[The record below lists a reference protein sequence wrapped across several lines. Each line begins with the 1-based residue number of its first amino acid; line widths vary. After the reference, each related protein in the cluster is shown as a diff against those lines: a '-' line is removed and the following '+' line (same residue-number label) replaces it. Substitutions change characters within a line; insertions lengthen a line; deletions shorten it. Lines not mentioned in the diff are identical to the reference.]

1 MNEIIALWKPILA
14 SAVLVFIASSIIWMF
29 LPIHKGDYK
38 NPGAKEGPLLDALR
52 AAALPGGSYNFPWC
66 DHKNMK
72 DPAMVAKLK
81 AGPWV
86 LMHVA
91 AKQPNMGPMMGLWFL
106 NLVLVGVFVAYLAGH
121 AGLTGD
127 KAAYLNVF
135 RVTGTAALLA
145 YGGSSLTMCIWHG
158 HAWSLLPGK
167 IFDGVVYA
175 LLTAGCFAWL
185 WPRAVGA

>member
-14 SAVLVFIASSIIWMF
+14 SAVLVFLASSIIWMI
-29 LPIHKGDYK
+29 LPIHKSDYK

-52 AAALPGGSYNFPWC
+52 AAALPGGTYHVPWC

-72 DPAMVAKLK
+72 DPAMIAKTK
-81 AGPWV
+81 AGPWA
-86 LMHVA
+86 LLHIFPH
-91 AKQPNMGPMMGLWFL
+91 QPQMGPMMGLWFL
-106 NLVLVGVFVAYLAGH
+106 NAVIVGVLVAYLASH
-121 AGLTGD
+121 AGLVGD

-145 YGGSSLTMCIWHG
+145 YGGSSMTMCIWHG
-158 HAWSLLPGK
+158 HPWSQLPGK
-167 IFDGVVYA
+167 LFDAVVYA

-185 WPRAVGA
+185 WPRVVGA